1 MTRGKRSGGRCS
13 ALLARCSLH
22 PSDHLL
28 CAFQPPP
35 GVSVVSAVE
44 IGTSIESP
52 VPSFCLQW
60 SDRRAEPNFRIL
72 LKFLNRKDF

>member
-1 MTRGKRSGGRCS
+1 MTRGKKSGGRCS
-13 ALLARCSLH
+13 ALLARRSLH

-60 SDRRAEPNFRIL
+60 SDRPSGT
-72 LKFLNRKDF
+72 KFQLNT

>member
-1 MTRGKRSGGRCS
+1 MTRGKKSGGRCF
-13 ALLARCSLH
+13 ALIASRSLQS
-22 PSDHLL
+22 SDHLR

-35 GVSVVSAVE
+35 GVSVFSAVE

-72 LKFLNRKDF
+72 LKFRNRKDF